1 MSQVTKSLLRGINA
15 ENNVYIEP
23 FSLDQP
29 DSTQSDNQLNNS
41 LASQPKDGSEHGS
54 GSSKSESI
62 IHSQA
67 KSKSNR
73 SSSKRAQ
80 SKTSGKRQNEFTKI
94 FQAELPQ
101 EERLIADFSCALV
114 RDILVQGRLY
124 LTENYCC
131 FHSTILRWETSAII
145 PYVDITHI
153 SKERTVKIIPNA
165 ISVHCNQNKYIFT
178 SFTARDRALVIFK
191 ELWKLAL
198 NQKEKNLVAE
208 PESMEGGGGADTTT
222 MSTGDDLEDN
232 IEERISNTSQHS
244 EENDLEPAPLYAE
257 DKNSKVYLDA
267 EFPVPVD
274 TLFSLVWLPSSP
286 FWSAFMNIRKTRQ
299 WTCDEWSNESSGKI
313 TRECRCIQHIQLPMG
328 STKDVPQ
335 VDEHTLVLSE
345 NSKRIVVDART
356 YIRDVPYGDSF
367 HTLNRWQ
374 FLRSSKPNTTRL
386 RVSTTVC
393 YEKQCWQIVR
403 GFIEKG
409 AYEGNCTFMNELRE
423 ELSRFIQNGSVSS
436 EIGQI
441 GGQSVTGQS
450 NDPTG
455 PPLDESQRR
464 QRSES
469 KISVRPSNIALNQA
483 EATNLLEQQEQTMSH
498 LPSGTGIDHLGAF
511 QHWMLWLFFFFIGVI
526 LFSNWSLHSRLSQ
539 IESKLGLANHSPLDE
554 SSITTELP
562 SKSLSE
568 ISEILRLLLAEVKSL
583 RESSSSHQEL

>member
-1 MSQVTKSLLRGINA
+1 MTDRYDHQMMALLGDNVSLT
-15 ENNVYIEP
+15 P
-23 FSLDQP
+23 
-29 DSTQSDNQLNNS
+29 
-41 LASQPKDGSEHGS
+41 DGSSDASAQSKRLSAEGGELERAQS
-54 GSSKSESI
+54 ETSQAPVKIDTDSQTSSKSESTL
-62 IHSQA
+62 QPKA
-67 KSKSNR
+67 LKRSKR
-73 SSSKRAQ
+73 SSSKA
-80 SKTSGKRQNEFTKI
+80 SGKRQNEFTKI

-145 PYVDITHI
+145 PYVDITNI

-178 SFTARDRALVIFK
+178 SFTARDRALLIFK
-191 ELWKLAL
+191 ELWRLAL
-198 NQKEKNLVAE
+198 SNREKMDSEPNQ
-208 PESMEGGGGADTTT
+208 TTT
-222 MSTGDDLEDN
+222 DDIEDN
-232 IEERISNTSQHS
+232 LAERISNTSQHS
-244 EENDLEPAPLYAE
+244 DENDLEPAPLYAE

-274 TLFSLVWLPSSP
+274 TLFSLLWLPSSP
-286 FWSAFMNIRKTRQ
+286 FWSAFMTARKTKN
-299 WTCDEWSNESSGKI
+299 WVCEEWSNDNGSGKI

-328 STKDVPQ
+328 SNKDVPQ

-345 NSKRIVVDART
+345 NSRRIVLDART

-409 AYEGNCTFMNELRE
+409 AYEGNCAFMNELRE
-423 ELSRFIQNGSVSS
+423 ELSRFIQNGSVSAELNS
-436 EIGQI
+436 
-441 GGQSVTGQS
+441 QSQA
-450 NDPTG
+450 DPTG
-455 PPLDESQRR
+455 PPLDDSSRP
-464 QRSES
+464 RSES
-469 KISVRPSNIALNQA
+469 KISVRPSNIALNSIDTTST
-483 EATNLLEQQEQTMSH
+483 TNLLSD
-498 LPSGTGIDHLGAF
+498 LPANSGIDHAGAI

-526 LFSNWSLHSRLSQ
+526 LFSNWSLHSRLTA
-539 IESKLGLANHSPLDE
+539 IESKLGMGTPLEPGIPVQNND
-554 SSITTELP
+554 LP

-568 ISEILRLLLAEVKSL
+568 ISELLRLLLVEVKSL
-583 RESSSSHQEL
+583 RSGGGASDHAHQEL